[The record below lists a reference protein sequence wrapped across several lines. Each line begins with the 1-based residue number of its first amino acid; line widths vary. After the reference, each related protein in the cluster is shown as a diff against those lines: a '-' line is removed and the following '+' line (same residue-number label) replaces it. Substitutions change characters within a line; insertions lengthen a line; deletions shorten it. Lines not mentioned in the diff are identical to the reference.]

1 METPAT
7 FNEAVKSLV
16 PRFAGA
22 ADWDEFK
29 QGEDFFAAFCHSQ
42 LSGGIGMQI
51 RNQYGLWEPETPLRK
66 DMELNHKCEHPDDMS
81 DLLIREV
88 YKRLKEANAIS

>member
-1 METPAT
+1 METPNN
-7 FNEAVKSLV
+7 FNEAVEALI

-22 ADWDEFK
+22 DTWDEFK

-51 RNQYGLWEPETPLRK
+51 RNQYGLWEEGTPLREDLTK
-66 DMELNHKCEHPDDMS
+66 NHNCEHPDDMS

-88 YKRLKEANAIS
+88 YRRITNGIS